1 MLWRIRMKLSHYFLS
16 QYNTS
21 SFIIK
26 EKAKALFYFL
36 MTFLIMIPIAMIA
49 FNIVQYQG
57 LLGTANVILMV
68 LLLTVIIGLIVLKQG
83 RYNVSAN
90 LLATVAAISIVVFMF
105 YNGFQEKN
113 TDHLSFTFYMP
124 VVIILTALFS
134 RVRWVVGISIFFII
148 STVAC
153 TVIMSGILTD
163 TYLRVLKELT
173 VDYIF
178 SITLSFISCLLIVR
192 LNSRNLEQLEKE
204 SSDNLKQRDVIK
216 NLLMSVQDLTRQLTK
231 LAQESSESSEV
242 FSNSAQSQAAS
253 AEEITSTVEEMTA
266 GVESISDSVTR
277 QFDMINRL
285 IDRINELSGFIEN
298 MGKRVT
304 GASAKAEDVSKQGTS
319 VEGSLNTMNASM
331 GSILKSSQD
340 MNNIIKII
348 NDIADQIN
356 LLSLNAAIEAARAG
370 DAGRGFA
377 VVADEISKLADR
389 TTTSIKEIAQL
400 ITINVKEIQSG
411 FGNIETMT
419 DSIRKMVGAV
429 ATISAEM
436 KNIYTSMQ
444 EQLTNNEQVRSD
456 AQTLKN
462 FSNSI
467 LAAIEEQK
475 TAATEIAKSIAAV
488 NDTAQSNAAGSI
500 KLSENAQELL
510 KLARGLESQIG
521 NI

>member
-1 MLWRIRMKLSHYFLS
+1 MSIMKYFVS
-16 QYNTS
+16 EYNNS

-26 EKAKALFYFL
+26 EKARALLYFL
-36 MTFLIMIPIAMIA
+36 LTFIILVPCAIIA
-49 FNIVQYQG
+49 FNIIQPQG
-57 LLGTANVILMV
+57 LFGTANIILV
-68 LLLTVIIGLIVLKQG
+68 LMFITTVIGLILLKKG
-83 RYNVSAN
+83 LYNASANTLSTVSAV
-90 LLATVAAISIVVFMF
+90 LVVAFLF
-105 YNGFQEKN
+105 YNGFEAKN
-113 TDHLSFTFYMP
+113 TDHISFAFYMP
-124 VVIILTALFS
+124 VVIIVTALFCK
-134 RVRWVVGISIFFII
+134 VRWLVGISVFFII
-148 STVAC
+148 STITS
-153 TVIMSGILTD
+153 TVLMSSVLTD
-163 TYLRVLKELT
+163 VYLRVLKEFA

-178 SITLSFISCLLIVR
+178 SIALSFVLCLLIVR
-192 LNSRNLEQLEKE
+192 LNTRNMDQLEKE
-204 SSDNLKQRDVIK
+204 SGENIKQRQMLQ
-216 NLLMSVQDLTRQLTK
+216 NLLISVQQMTKQLAL
-231 LAQESSESSEV
+231 LAQESSESSAV

-266 GVESISDSVTR
+266 GVESISDSVSR

-285 IDRINELSGFIEN
+285 IDRITELSGFIEN

-304 GASAKAEDVSKQGTS
+304 GASAKAEDVSKQGAS

-340 MNNIIKII
+340 MNNIIEII

-400 ITINVKEIQSG
+400 ITVNVKEIQSG
-411 FGNIETMT
+411 FANIETMT
-419 DSIRKMVGAV
+419 DSMRKMIGAV

-436 KNIYTSMQ
+436 KDLYTSMQ
-444 EQLTNNEQVRSD
+444 EQLKNNEQVRSD
-456 AQTLKN
+456 AQTLKY
-462 FSNSI
+462 FSDNI

-510 KLARGLESQIG
+510 KLARGLENEIT
-521 NI
+521 NV

>member
-1 MLWRIRMKLSHYFLS
+1 MKLSHYFLL

-21 SFIIK
+21 SFIIQ

-36 MTFLIMIPIAMIA
+36 MTFLVLIPMAMLA

-57 LLGTANVILMV
+57 LLGTANVILFV
-68 LLLTVIIGLIVLKQG
+68 LLITVIIGLIVLKQG
-83 RYNVSAN
+83 KYNVSAN
-90 LLATVAAISIVVFMF
+90 LLATVAAISVVLFMF
-105 YNGFQEKN
+105 YNGFQVKT

-134 RVRWVVGISIFFII
+134 RVRWVVGIGIFFII
-148 STVAC
+148 SATAC

-163 TYLRVLKELT
+163 INLRVLRELS

-178 SITLSFISCLLIVR
+178 SITLSFILCLLIVR

-216 NLLMSVQDLTRQLTK
+216 NLLMSVQDLTRQLTT

-242 FSNSAQSQAAS
+242 FSNSAQSQAAL

-304 GASAKAEDVSKQGTS
+304 DASAKAEDVSKQGTS

-411 FGNIETMT
+411 FANIETMT
-419 DSIRKMVGAV
+419 DSIRKMIGAV

-436 KNIYTSMQ
+436 KDLYTSIQ
-444 EQLTNNEQVRSD
+444 EQLTNNEQVRND
-456 AQTLKN
+456 GQTLKN
-462 FSNSI
+462 FSDSI

-475 TAATEIAKSIAAV
+475 TAAIEIAKSIAAV
-488 NDTAQSNAAGSI
+488 NDTAQSNAAGSV

-510 KLARGLESQIG
+510 KLARGLENEIT
-521 NI
+521 NV

>member
-1 MLWRIRMKLSHYFLS
+1 
-16 QYNTS
+16 
-21 SFIIK
+21 
-26 EKAKALFYFL
+26 
-36 MTFLIMIPIAMIA
+36 
-49 FNIVQYQG
+49 
-57 LLGTANVILMV
+57 
-68 LLLTVIIGLIVLKQG
+68 
-83 RYNVSAN
+83 
-90 LLATVAAISIVVFMF
+90 
-105 YNGFQEKN
+105 
-113 TDHLSFTFYMP
+113 
-124 VVIILTALFS
+124 
-134 RVRWVVGISIFFII
+134 
-148 STVAC
+148 
-153 TVIMSGILTD
+153 MSDI
-163 TYLRVLKELT
+163 YLRVLKELS

-178 SITLSFISCLLIVR
+178 SITLSFVLCLLIVR
-192 LNSRNLEQLEKE
+192 LNARNIAQLEKE
-204 SSDNLKQRDVIK
+204 SSENLKQRDVIK
-216 NLLMSVQDLTRQLTK
+216 NLLLSVQDLTRQLTK
-231 LAQESSESSEV
+231 LAEESSESSEV

-277 QFDMINRL
+277 QFDMITRL

-304 GASAKAEDVSKQGTS
+304 GASAKAEDVSKQGAS

-340 MNNIIKII
+340 MNNIIEII

-411 FGNIETMT
+411 FANIETMT

-436 KNIYTSMQ
+436 KELYTSMQ

-462 FSNSI
+462 FSDSI

-500 KLSENAQELL
+500 KLSENAQALL
-510 KLARGLESQIG
+510 RLVRGLESEIT